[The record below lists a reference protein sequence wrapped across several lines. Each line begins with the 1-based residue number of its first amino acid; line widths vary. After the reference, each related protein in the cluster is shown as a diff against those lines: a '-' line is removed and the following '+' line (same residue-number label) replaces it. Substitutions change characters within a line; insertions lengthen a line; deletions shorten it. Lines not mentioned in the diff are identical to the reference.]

1 MLRQPVGRQ
10 WPAFPTIVPNLRD
23 CDHPADRLSGRMA
36 RFVKSRCRARHVLP
50 PGRHSRL
57 VSSQLLTVAHDDD
70 TVPAMQIAGGQF
82 VITGG
87 ASLIG
92 SHVADTLLAQGAR
105 QVVLLDN
112 FSLGTPQTVSH
123 LVGDE
128 RVKLVRGDI
137 LRINELF
144 DAFAGADGVFAI
156 AGFLTLPLTQNPPL
170 GLAVNVD
177 GQVNVFEA
185 CRYRGV
191 KKVVFSSSVAAYGEP
206 GPGVTDEN
214 SPANLAPFQPGA
226 MLYSCTKLIGEA
238 LCRHYHARHGV
249 QALALRYST
258 VYGERQHYRG
268 VNALYIVENYDRIMR
283 GERPTIPGDGS
294 EVHDYIHVS
303 DVARA
308 NVMAMTSDVSGETLN
323 IVSGVAST
331 VKRVVELLL
340 EITASTLAPIYG
352 SHAGSVQSSTGSALN
367 FSRAKAERLLGWQ
380 PEIDLAEGL
389 RRLIAWRSQEPTAQG

>member
-1 MLRQPVGRQ
+1 M
-10 WPAFPTIVPNLRD
+10 N
-23 CDHPADRLSGRMA
+23 
-36 RFVKSRCRARHVLP
+36 
-50 PGRHSRL
+50 
-57 VSSQLLTVAHDDD
+57 
-70 TVPAMQIAGGQF
+70 IAGGRF

-92 SHVADTLLAQGAR
+92 SHVAEALLAQGAR
-105 QVVLLDN
+105 EVVLLDN
-112 FSLGTPQTVSH
+112 FALGTPETVST
-123 LVGDE
+123 LVKDA

-137 LRINELF
+137 LRISDLY
-144 DAFAGADGVFAI
+144 DALAGIDGVFAI

-191 KKVVFSSSVAAYGEP
+191 KKVVFSSSVAVYGEP
-206 GPGVTDEN
+206 GAAEIDEK

-226 MLYSCTKLIGEA
+226 SLYSCTKLIGEA
-238 LCRHYHARHGV
+238 LCRLYHAKHGV
-249 QALALRYST
+249 HAIALRYST

-294 EVHDYIHVS
+294 EVHDYIHVA

-308 NVMAMTSDVSGETLN
+308 NVMAMASDISGETFN
-323 IVSGVAST
+323 VVSGVATT
-331 VKRVVELLL
+331 VERLVELLI
-340 EITASTLAPIYG
+340 EITGSSLEPVYASV
-352 SHAGSVQSSTGSALN
+352 AGGVHSTTGSQLN
-367 FSRAKAERLLGWQ
+367 FSRAKIDRLLDWR
-380 PEIDLAEGL
+380 PEVDLEQGL
-389 RRLIAWRSQEPTAQG
+389 RRLIDWRRAQHG